1 MAIADPSGTS
11 DPRPVAS
18 LWGRIRAIREEQ
30 VLPYV
35 YLTPALFLLGVFVYW
50 PLIYTIYLSFVD
62 WNFVEE
68 TKTWVGLNNYIGI
81 YNSTLFNDAAYNSVI
96 YVAASIPLKVLLPI
110 PIAVFIWTM
119 ANRMGDIY
127 KTIVFLPTMLSFV
140 VVALS
145 FSWLLNPFMGF
156 FAEVGRPY
164 GIRIPQIFTNADLA
178 IWGVL
183 GLSTWKVIGF
193 NTLLYLAGLASIN
206 RDYIEAM
213 EIDGAGDW
221 SIFRHLVWPLLTP
234 TTFFVAIATV
244 ILSLNQVFTPVD
256 VLTQGGP
263 SNSTTNLFYMVY
275 QFAFVT
281 FNVGFGSAGTVMLF
295 ILLVAVAFLKAKAV
309 EKGVHYQ

>member
-1 MAIADPSGTS
+1 MVIADPAPLKPNAT
-11 DPRPVAS
+11 RLTLIAR
-18 LWGRIRAIREEQ
+18 LRAIREEQ

-35 YLTPALFLLGVFVYW
+35 YLTPALLLLAVFVYW
-50 PLIYTIYLSFVD
+50 PLVYTIYLSFVD

-68 TKTWVGLNNYIGI
+68 TKTWVGLENFRGLYH
-81 YNSTLFNDAAYNSVI
+81 STLFNDAAYNSLI
-96 YVAASIPLKVLLPI
+96 YVVASIPLKVLLPI

-119 ANRMGDIY
+119 PRRIGDVY
-127 KTIVFLPTMLSFV
+127 KTIVFLPTLLSFV
-140 VVALS
+140 VVALA
-145 FSWLLNPFMGF
+145 FSWLLNPYMGF

-164 GIRIPQIFTNADLA
+164 GIRLSPIFTNADLA

-183 GLSTWKVIGF
+183 GLSTWKVVGF
-193 NTLLYLAGLASIN
+193 NVLLYLAGLAAIN

-221 SIFRHLVWPLLTP
+221 SIFRHLIWPLLTP

-244 ILSLNQVFTPVD
+244 ILSLNQVFTPID

-263 SNSTTNLFYMVY
+263 SNSTTNFFYMVY
-275 QFAFVT
+275 QYAFVT

-295 ILLVAVAFLKAKAV
+295 VLLIIVTYLKAKAV
-309 EKGVHYQ
+309 EKRVHYQ